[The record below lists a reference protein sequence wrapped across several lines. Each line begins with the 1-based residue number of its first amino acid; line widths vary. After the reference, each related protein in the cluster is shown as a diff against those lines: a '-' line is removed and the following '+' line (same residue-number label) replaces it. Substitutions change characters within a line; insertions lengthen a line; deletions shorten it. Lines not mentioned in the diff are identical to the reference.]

1 MGMLKASWKRW
12 CQSYKISFFWIFSML
27 KKRLVILIHWLH
39 EWRGR
44 RSEGSSICF
53 EGIDLNELWRAGCKP
68 PGAKSFVMET
78 ARLLRF
84 RSVYASVIRQTVM
97 SVFLAPRFKGRM
109 SPYPHPSNSNSSFPS
124 LSLIQN
130 QLLLFQT
137 TDNYCKCFRIH
148 RIFAFWVLYMEIHY
162 GSMLFQLRS
171 GAWDAEPDQED
182 DGLEP

>member
-1 MGMLKASWKRW
+1 MLKASWKRW

-53 EGIDLNELWRAGCKP
+53 EGIDLDELWRAGCKP

-78 ARLLRF
+78 ARLRDCCVSDQFMHQSSDKPLCQ
-84 RSVYASVIRQTVM
+84 YPLHQDLGEGCPHTLTQAIQT
-97 SVFLAPRFKGRM
+97 
-109 SPYPHPSNSNSSFPS
+109 HPSP
-124 LSLIQN
+124 LSLFDSESTFAVSN
-130 QLLLFQT
+130 
-137 TDNYCKCFRIH
+137 TDKYCKCFRIH
-148 RIFAFWVLYMEIHY
+148 RDCVLSLIHGDHY
-162 GSMLFQLRS
+162 GSMLLQLRS
-171 GAWDAEPDQED
+171 RAWDAEPDQED